1 MGQSSLILV
10 DTHVVL
16 WLADGAV
23 KLSPGARA
31 AIDEERR
38 NGQALAICDITLAEL
53 ATSYGKRRYSLT
65 VPFDIFLE
73 ETESRFAV
81 IPITSRIAARTL
93 ALPASYPHDPADRLI
108 GATAL
113 IHGLPLVTADRA
125 IRRCKALRTIW

>member
-1 MGQSSLILV
+1 VILL

-16 WLADGAV
+16 WLALEPDKISRQAH
-23 KLSPGARA
+23 A
-31 AIDEERR
+31 AMEAQRT
-38 NGQALAICDITLAEL
+38 NGEALAICDISLAEL

-81 IPITSRIAARTL
+81 IAITARIAARTL

-108 GATAL
+108 GAAAL

-125 IRRCKALRTIW
+125 IRRSKALRTIW